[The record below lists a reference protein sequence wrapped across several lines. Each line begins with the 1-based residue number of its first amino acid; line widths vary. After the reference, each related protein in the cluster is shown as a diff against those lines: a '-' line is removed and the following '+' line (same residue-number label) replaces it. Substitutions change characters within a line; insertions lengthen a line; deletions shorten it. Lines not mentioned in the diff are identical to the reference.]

1 MKKSQLYP
9 IIAVFV
15 AIVTFIAFAYGIK
28 VKTSPA
34 QEDASQIYALI
45 RDRVATVAEQAKDTL
60 KRLGEEEHTL
70 SAKNDDCAIPLAAYL
85 NEKKDV
91 FDVFLRVKPNGEL
104 DCTPKSAVSGVS
116 FSDRIYYKKV
126 IEQKDFVIGEFLVGK
141 VSGLPVLAVA
151 QPFFEGD
158 GALKYI
164 LVAGLKT
171 KWLESILAEN
181 NKFDES
187 LIVELQDASGTLL
200 SYFATGRLAI
210 PGEGRRIEIARYK
223 LFPGASDAEVVIF
236 QKT

>member
-1 MKKSQLYP
+1 MKKKEIYSLV
-9 IIAVFV
+9 AVLVAVAAFV
-15 AIVTFIAFAYGIK
+15 AFAYGLK
-28 VKTSPA
+28 VKTSTA
-34 QEDASQIYALI
+34 QKDASQIYALI

-60 KRLGEEEHTL
+60 KQLGDEEHTL

-85 NEKKDV
+85 NEKKEV

-116 FSDRIYYKKV
+116 FSERIYYKKV

-151 QPFFEGD
+151 QPFFEED

-171 KWLESILAEN
+171 KWLEAILAEN
-181 NKFDES
+181 NKFDET
-187 LIVELQDASGTLL
+187 LIVEIQDASGTLL
-200 SYFATGRLAI
+200 SYFATGHLAN
-210 PGEGRRIEIARYK
+210 PGEGRRVEIARHK